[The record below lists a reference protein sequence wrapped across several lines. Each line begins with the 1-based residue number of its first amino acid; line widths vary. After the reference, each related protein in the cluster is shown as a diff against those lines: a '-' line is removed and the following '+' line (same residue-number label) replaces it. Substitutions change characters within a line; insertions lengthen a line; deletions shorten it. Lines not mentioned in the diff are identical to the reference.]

1 MKKIL
6 NEWKKFVNESIAA
19 DEQIRINIGKKMNN
33 VLFKAV
39 DPYMNPD
46 SYDDYGPDL
55 LMKYGYL
62 YWSVFG
68 TKKERARGEKIYRPE
83 TGLKFVEQKVSRFI
97 SSLDPNEKI
106 ILQTDIPQIASLLR
120 DGDVPKSPVQIPV
133 ELSGHSGVDPS
144 FRVPMFGRRS
154 IDDWGMGG
162 TIKDPSGDNYIF
174 YILDLISNKL
184 PAPNPANRVT
194 DQGIKSLYFMSE
206 TKEDYNARIAPTKPN
221 RHFSPLMTSGMS
233 YEEMVAKLKGGK

>member
-6 NEWKKFVNESIAA
+6 NEWKKFINESVVN
-19 DEQIRINIGKKMNN
+19 DEQVRINIGKKMNSI
-33 VLFKAV
+33 LFKAV
-39 DPYMNPD
+39 GPSANPE
-46 SYDDYGPDL
+46 SYSDYGPDL
-55 LMKYGYL
+55 LKKYGFL

-68 TKKERARGEKIYRPE
+68 TKMERARGDKIYRPE
-83 TGLKFVEQKVSRFI
+83 IGFKFVEQKVNRFVA
-97 SSLDPNEKI
+97 SLDADEKA
-106 ILQTDIPQIASLLR
+106 ILQTDIPQIAKLLR
-120 DGDVPKSPVQIPV
+120 SGDVPKSPVQIPV

-174 YILDLISNKL
+174 YVLDSISNKL
-184 PAPNPANRVT
+184 PPPNPASKVS
-194 DQGIKSLYFMSE
+194 DQEVRSSYFMSE
-206 TKEDYNARIAPTKPN
+206 TKEDYDARMAPTKPN